1 MMSVGHFTKTKEDY
15 GVHMAP
21 VQNLQALT
29 ETMKNDVIV
38 SALVTDVQ
46 GLPGI
51 PPPVRPQHRPARPP
65 APWPL

>member
-1 MMSVGHFTKTKEDY
+1 MMSVGQMMSVGHFTKTKEDY

-46 GLPGI
+46 G
-51 PPPVRPQHRPARPP
+51 
-65 APWPL
+65 